1 MHTKLLK
8 QTAKDF
14 YRKKFSV
21 KNSEFRTLNSMIN
34 DNSKTPTCII
44 KDGVTF
50 NKPEQI
56 ANVMAETFIEKVE
69 TIRNNIKSN
78 PYQAI
83 KDYKTTI
90 PRVEKAFKFKIK
102 RVSEV
107 YEVINGK
114 KSFNTKGNDEITSK
128 IIKTMP
134 HFTALAVCHL
144 YNNIVR
150 TGIFPESLKTARLT
164 PILKPGNTGTDPL
177 GYRPIS
183 ILNGIEKIIE
193 QLMKDDIEKF
203 LEEQKIILEEHH
215 GHFTQQ

>member
-144 YNNIVR
+144 YNNILR
-150 TGIFPESLKTARLT
+150 TGKFPDGLKTARLM
-164 PILKPGNTGTDPL
+164 PILKLGKVATDPM

-183 ILNGIEKIIE
+183 NLNSIEK
-193 QLMKDDIEKF
+193 
-203 LEEQKIILEEHH
+203 
-215 GHFTQQ
+215 